1 MLNLE
6 PFMLTKNN
14 LNKYY
19 FLSEES
25 FKNLNYKPDK
35 VKVNNKKIL
44 NENNFTIDKE
54 DKLFWSFYIF
64 LYGYDEYYLIKNFF
78 ITEKN
83 IKINNI
89 IKIRENKD
97 LLKSHKIVKSFIENE
112 LANEKKISIIT
123 LNALALIYKL
133 NILYIK
139 NRFIYVMNYSDV
151 PLKEC
156 KNIIEE
162 KKDKEI
168 YLINL
173 EPEIIDQVLNNYYII
188 DNINKPFN
196 AISYY
201 KIQDLINIA
210 KKLNLDSQNKKKVD
224 LYTEINNLLI

>member
-35 VKVNNKKIL
+35 VKINNKKIL

-64 LYGYDEYYLIKNFF
+64 LNGYDEYYLIKNFF

-83 IKINNI
+83 IKIDNI

-97 LLKSHKIVKSFIENE
+97 ILKSHKIVKSVIENE
-112 LANEKKISIIT
+112 LANEKKISILT

-139 NRFIYVMNYSDV
+139 NRFIYVMNYSEV

-173 EPEIIDQVLNNYYII
+173 EPEIIDQVLNDYYII

-201 KIQDLINIA
+201 KLNDLINIA
-210 KKLNLDSQNKKKVD
+210 KKLNLDTQNKKKVD

>member
-35 VKVNNKKIL
+35 VKINNKKIL

-64 LYGYDEYYLIKNFF
+64 LNGYDEYYLIKNFF

-83 IKINNI
+83 IKIDNI

-97 LLKSHKIVKSFIENE
+97 ILKSHKIVKSVIENE
-112 LANEKKISIIT
+112 LANEKKISIVT

-139 NRFIYVMNYSDV
+139 NRFIYVMNYSEV

-173 EPEIIDQVLNNYYII
+173 EPEIIAQVLNNYYII

-210 KKLNLDSQNKKKVD
+210 KKLNLDIQNKKKVD

>member
-14 LNKYY
+14 LNQYY

-35 VKVNNKKIL
+35 VKINNKKIL

-64 LYGYDEYYLIKNFF
+64 LNGYDEYYLIKNFF

-97 LLKSHKIVKSFIENE
+97 ILKSHKIVKSVIENE
-112 LANEKKISIIT
+112 LANEKKISIVT

-139 NRFIYVMNYSDV
+139 NRFIYVMNYSEV

-173 EPEIIDQVLNNYYII
+173 EPEIIDQVLNDYYII

-201 KIQDLINIA
+201 KIHDLINIA
-210 KKLNLDSQNKKKVD
+210 KKLNLDTQNKKKVD
-224 LYTEINNLLI
+224 LFTEINNLLI

>member
-1 MLNLE
+1 
-6 PFMLTKNN
+6 
-14 LNKYY
+14 
-19 FLSEES
+19 
-25 FKNLNYKPDK
+25 
-35 VKVNNKKIL
+35 
-44 NENNFTIDKE
+44 
-54 DKLFWSFYIF
+54 
-64 LYGYDEYYLIKNFF
+64 LIKNFF

-83 IKINNI
+83 IKIDNI

-97 LLKSHKIVKSFIENE
+97 ILKSHKIVKSVIENE
-112 LANEKKISIIT
+112 LANEKKISILT

-139 NRFIYVMNYSDV
+139 NRFIYVMNYSEV

>member
-19 FLSEES
+19 LLSEES

-35 VKVNNKKIL
+35 VKVDNKKIL

-64 LYGYDEYYLIKNFF
+64 LNGYDEYYLIKNFF

-97 LLKSHKIVKSFIENE
+97 LLKSHKIVKSVIENE

-123 LNALALIYKL
+123 LNALALMYKL

-139 NRFIYVMNYSDV
+139 NRFIYVMNYSDD

-173 EPEIIDQVLNNYYII
+173 ESEIIDQVLNNYYII

>member
-19 FLSEES
+19 LLSEES

-35 VKVNNKKIL
+35 VKVDNKKIL

-64 LYGYDEYYLIKNFF
+64 LNGYDEYYLIKNFF

-123 LNALALIYKL
+123 LNALALMYKL

-139 NRFIYVMNYSDV
+139 NRFIYVMNYSDD

-173 EPEIIDQVLNNYYII
+173 ESEIIDQVLNNYYII

>member
-19 FLSEES
+19 LLSEES

-35 VKVNNKKIL
+35 VKVDNKKIL

-64 LYGYDEYYLIKNFF
+64 LNGYDEYYLIKNFF

-97 LLKSHKIVKSFIENE
+97 LLKSHKIVKSVIENE

-123 LNALALIYKL
+123 LNALALMYKL

-139 NRFIYVMNYSDV
+139 NIFIYVMNYSDD

-173 EPEIIDQVLNNYYII
+173 ESEIIDQVLNNYYII

-224 LYTEINNLLI
+224 FYNKINNLLI